1 MKPGHKEAR
10 ATLYKAIAN
19 RDQMRLE
26 LDNIDALD
34 IPEST
39 KIARRGDWQRGLDQA
54 EIDLAAAQAAVDVFK
69 VKPLAPHRD
78 YFDVQFNVAVSL
90 TNKMHGQA
98 CARMETEGIRFPEL
112 IRRALAVYLKNETI
126 GTKEN

>member
-1 MKPGHKEAR
+1 
-10 ATLYKAIAN
+10 
-19 RDQMRLE
+19 MRLE

-54 EIDLAAAQAAVDVFK
+54 EIELAAAQAAVDAFK
-69 VKPLAPHRD
+69 VKPPAPHRD

-90 TNKMHGQA
+90 TNRMHGQA
-98 CARMETEGIRFPEL
+98 CAKMETDGIRFPEL
-112 IRRALAVYLKNETI
+112 IRRALALYLTKQSEDQTI
-126 GTKEN
+126 ENKSPDH

>member
-1 MKPGHKEAR
+1 
-10 ATLYKAIAN
+10 
-19 RDQMRLE
+19 MRVELENIETLE
-26 LDNIDALD
+26 L
-34 IPEST
+34 PESL

-54 EIDLAAAQAAVDVFK
+54 EIELAAAQAAVDAFK

-112 IRRALAVYLKNETI
+112 IRRALALYLAKQSEDQTI
-126 GTKEN
+126 ENKSPDH